1 MEEIMANVF
10 AFLADG
16 SEEVESLAVLD
27 VLVRAGIE
35 VKLISITGN
44 KEVVTSH
51 NVHIVTDELF
61 EEADCKSAD
70 VLFIPGGL
78 PGTTNMMAH
87 EGLCKALTEAA
98 EDGRRVA
105 AICAAPSVLGQLG
118 LLKGKKAT
126 CYPGF
131 EDKLTGAEY
140 TRTGVVTDGNITT
153 ARGLGYGLDLGLE
166 LVALLDS
173 KEKAAQI
180 KAAIQYDQF

>member
-1 MEEIMANVF
+1 MAKVL

-27 VLVRAGIE
+27 VLVRAGID
-35 VKLISITGN
+35 VTLVSVTG
-44 KEVVTSH
+44 KREVVTSH
-51 NVHIVTDELF
+51 NVHIVTDALI
-61 EEADCKSAD
+61 EEVDLKGAD

-87 EGLCKALTEAA
+87 EGLCRALTEVA

-131 EDKLTGAEY
+131 EDKLAGAEY
-140 TRTGVVTDGNITT
+140 TKTGVVTDGNITT

-166 LVALLDS
+166 LVALLEG

>member
-1 MEEIMANVF
+1 MAKVY
-10 AFLADG
+10 AFLAEG
-16 SEEVESLAVLD
+16 SEEVENLAVLD

-35 VKLISITGN
+35 VKLVSITGK

-51 NVHIVTDELF
+51 NVHIVTDALI
-61 EEADCKSAD
+61 EEVDLKSAD

-78 PGTTNMMAH
+78 PGTTNMLNH
-87 EGLCKALTEAA
+87 SGLCQGLKDAFA
-98 EDGRRVA
+98 EGRRVA

-118 LLKGKKAT
+118 LLEGKNAT

-131 EDKLTGAEY
+131 EDKLIGAKY
-140 TRTGVVTDGNITT
+140 TKNGVVTDGNVTT
-153 ARGLGYGLDLGLE
+153 ARGLGYALDLGLE

-173 KEKAAQI
+173 REKAAQI

>member
-1 MEEIMANVF
+1 MAKVF

-16 SEEVESLAVLD
+16 SEEVESLGSAG

-35 VKLISITGN
+35 VSLISVTG
-44 KEVVTSH
+44 KREVVTSH
-51 NVHIVTDELF
+51 NVHIVTDELI
-61 EEADCKSAD
+61 EDVDCKSAD

-87 EGLCKALTEAA
+87 EGLCKAICEAA

-131 EDKLTGAEY
+131 EEKLTGAEY
-140 TRTGVVTDGNITT
+140 TKTGVVTDGTITT

-173 KEKAAQI
+173 RKSSP
-180 KAAIQYDQF
+180 D

>member
-1 MEEIMANVF
+1 MAKVF
-10 AFLADG
+10 AFLAEG
-16 SEEVESLAVLD
+16 SEEVENLAVLD

-35 VKLISITGN
+35 VKLISITGK

-51 NVHIVTDELF
+51 NVHIVTDALI
-61 EEADCKSAD
+61 EEVDLKSAD

-78 PGTTNMMAH
+78 PGTTNMMNH
-87 EGLCKALTEAA
+87 PGLCQGLKDACTE
-98 EDGRRVA
+98 GRRVA

-118 LLKGKKAT
+118 LLEGKNAT

-131 EDKLTGAEY
+131 EDKLTGANY
-140 TRTGVVTDGNITT
+140 TKNGVVTDGNITT
-153 ARGLGYGLDLGLE
+153 ARGLGYALDLGLE